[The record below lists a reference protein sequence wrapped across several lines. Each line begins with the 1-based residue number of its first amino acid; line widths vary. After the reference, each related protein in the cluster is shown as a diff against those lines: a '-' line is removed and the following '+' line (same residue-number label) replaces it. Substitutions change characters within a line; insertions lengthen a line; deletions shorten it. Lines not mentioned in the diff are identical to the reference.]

1 MSESI
6 LNNLRDD
13 HHQIDIFM
21 DKIQNEKDIVQKKD
35 IYLQFKNTLLLHMEA
50 EERTIYL
57 HLMDDVYDDSAEK
70 TAQKG
75 IQEHFQIKQVLTY
88 LDNLTIENPEWSM
101 TFNSLREKIEQH
113 IEEEETRFFAEI
125 KQDFSRDELLDFGE
139 EFEDTKSSLE
149 NQI

>member
-13 HHQIDIFM
+13 HRQIDLLM
-21 DKIQNEKDIVQKKD
+21 DKIQKEIDIVQKKE
-35 IYLQFKNTLLLHMEA
+35 IYLEFKNTLQLHMEA

-70 TAQKG
+70 TAQQG

-88 LDNLTIENPEWSM
+88 LDNLTIENPEWDM
-101 TFNSLREKIEQH
+101 TFKSLREKIEQH

-139 EFEDTKSSLE
+139 EFEDTKTSLE
-149 NQI
+149 NQL